1 MKLSAHLTFGNAVIF
16 LILIFAFATGSLAQP
31 QYYNYNTPG
40 TSNSFPFNIAA
51 GKQVQLLYLAGD
63 FNQPTP
69 APAGNITSLSFMMF
83 ANLGPFTYSNFVIKM
98 GQAAITAF
106 AAGVWYTGQL
116 DTVYSRASVS
126 FSGTVGQ
133 WMTITFDRPFLYNP
147 AQSLVVDIQQCGAP
161 GATGFSL
168 SHSTLTGFRRNT
180 SLTTSACPFVWG
192 QQSGTTAHVGVN
204 IVPAGTVANPD
215 TVCYAGPIPAYP
227 SGMFGHA
234 SENLGDTLYIVGGSA
249 TGVPSTAVYAYSMT
263 TKTWSTGV
271 PLPTAKAGG
280 DLVRCGSSLYY
291 IGGGLTAITAGDAAQ
306 YKYTPGAGWTAIAN
320 IPTPVTG
327 NVAEC
332 WGDSVIFCMAG
343 GWSTYLTTV
352 QVYRPASNT
361 WSTSTPIPIGRRSF
375 AGGLWGNKLFVAAG
389 FSGTYRNDFY
399 IGTIGADANTITWA
413 PGPTVPLRGTG
424 SSRPGGHAVNGRFY
438 FLTGET
444 TPAPALQDSI
454 YIWDIAGST
463 WLPQII
469 RGRGAGT
476 ASNYWGVVSSTIR
489 GNNLTI
495 WVPGGGLTGATQWG
509 LYALVDDCRTVD
521 VEPVAEG
528 IPTEYQLSQNY
539 PNPFNPTTTIQY
551 GLPVA
556 ANVTLKI
563 YSVLGQE
570 VATLVDGL
578 RNAGT
583 FQTMW
588 DGRSSSGA
596 QVASGMYFYSL
607 VAKSAD
613 NASTFMNI
621 KKMLLLK

>member
-1 MKLSAHLTFGNAVIF
+1 MKPSTHPTFGNAVIL
-16 LILIFAFATGSLAQP
+16 LILIFAFAAGSLAQP

-98 GQAAITAF
+98 GQTAITAF

-126 FSGTVGQ
+126 FSGTAGQ
-133 WMTITFDRPFLYNP
+133 WMTITLDRPFLYNP
-147 AQSLVVDIQQCGAP
+147 AQSLVVDIQQCAAP

-204 IVPAGTVANPD
+204 IVSGTTYNVPDLLYYTFENSSTGFTPNTAIPGVGTNPAPYTGTISSGGQFDSALVGASVAGQGVTTGWNLNVGARSW
-215 TVCYAGPIPAYP
+215 TIGMWVQIPT
-227 SGMFGHA
+227 ST
-234 SENLGDTLYIVGGSA
+234 SGSA
-249 TGVPSTAVYAYSMT
+249 LYLFGDPGSGSFRCFHNGVALPDNMVLRGPGITDVTVMGIGPAATYVHFVYDSATATITAYKNGTLANTVVQAAPLNIVTG
-263 TKTWSTGV
+263 TGF
-271 PLPTAKAGG
+271 KAGG
-280 DLVRCGSSLYY
+280 Y
-291 IGGGLTAITAGDAAQ
+291 
-306 YKYTPGAGWTAIAN
+306 
-320 IPTPVTG
+320 
-327 NVAEC
+327 
-332 WGDSVIFCMAG
+332 
-343 GWSTYLTTV
+343 
-352 QVYRPASNT
+352 
-361 WSTSTPIPIGRRSF
+361 STSINF
-375 AGGLWGNKLFVAAG
+375 AGLMDEL
-389 FSGTYRNDFY
+389 
-399 IGTIGADANTITWA
+399 
-413 PGPTVPLRGTG
+413 
-424 SSRPGGHAVNGRFY
+424 RFY
-438 FLTGET
+438 SRAL
-444 TPAPALQDSI
+444 PALEIQR
-454 YIWDIAGST
+454 T
-463 WLPQII
+463 WNHTLPY
-469 RGRGAGT
+469 T
-476 ASNYWGVVSSTIR
+476 FTTS
-489 GNNLTI
+489 
-495 WVPGGGLTGATQWG
+495 
-509 LYALVDDCRTVD
+509 
-521 VEPVAEG
+521 VEPPSQEIPVAYE
-528 IPTEYQLSQNY
+528 LAQNY

-551 GLPVA
+551 GLPAA

-570 VATLVDGL
+570 VVTLVDGL

-613 NASTFMNI
+613 NASTFTNI
-621 KKMLLLK
+621 KKMLFLK